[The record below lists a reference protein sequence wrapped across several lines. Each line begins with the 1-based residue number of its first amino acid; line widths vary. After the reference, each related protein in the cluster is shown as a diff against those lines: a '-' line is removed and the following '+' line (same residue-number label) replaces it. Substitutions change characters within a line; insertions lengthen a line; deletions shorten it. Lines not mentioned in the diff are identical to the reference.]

1 MMPLPGQLSL
11 LDGPELDAEPLPV
24 CAPASGRDDVRT
36 SYRGAYWRA
45 WTPGTTEAD
54 ARRCFKARFGVEP
67 ATVTTGLGG
76 IVMAGPIVGVRR

>member
-11 LDGPELDAEPLPV
+11 LDGAELDADPCPV
-24 CAPASGRDDVRT
+24 VAPASGRDDLRT

-45 WTPGTTEAD
+45 WTPGTPLED
-54 ARRCFKARFGVEP
+54 ARRAFRGRFGVEP

-76 IVMAGPIVGVRR
+76 VVLAGPIVAVRR